1 MGLRVVGIG
10 EGTGE
15 GEGRDVGEVVG
26 FDDDD
31 DDFQLIGLP
40 VGE

>member
-15 GEGRDVGEVVG
+15 GEGRDVGKVVG
-26 FDDDD
+26 FDD